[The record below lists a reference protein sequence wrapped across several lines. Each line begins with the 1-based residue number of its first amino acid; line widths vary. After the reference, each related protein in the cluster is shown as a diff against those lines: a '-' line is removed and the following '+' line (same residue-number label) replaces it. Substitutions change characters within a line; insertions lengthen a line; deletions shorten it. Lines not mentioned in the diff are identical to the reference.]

1 MKKILIV
8 LSILLLLNACGNDDF
23 DISDDITIPVSVEDI
38 KRKSIE
44 EFVDATGTVQASK
57 EVNLTAENNGYY
69 KLLKNPRTGNLYS
82 LGDKVKAGEQI
93 ILLEDPEYI
102 NNIRIDLKKLQLEQ
116 AKSEFEKQKSLY
128 DKGGITLR
136 DLKTAELNYLDQ
148 EYTFDNAK
156 LQLEKMRVVAPF
168 EGVIVDLPYYTQG
181 VKVYQNAALLKLM
194 NYKKLY
200 LEINLP
206 EKQIGVIKKQQNAR
220 IMNYTLTEDTLYAK
234 VTQIS
239 PAVDV
244 GTRTF
249 KATLAID
256 NPKWNLRPGMFVKTE
271 ITVAKKDSAI
281 VIPKDIILSRNRG
294 KIVYVIVKGASQE
307 RIITTGLENPTEIE
321 VIKGLKENE
330 RLVTKGF
337 ETLRKRQKVKIIK

>member
-1 MKKILIV
+1 MKKIFIV
-8 LSILLLLNACGNDDF
+8 LSILYLLNACGNDDF

-38 KRKSIE
+38 KQKSIE

-57 EVNLTAENNGYY
+57 EVNLTAENSGYY
-69 KLLKNPRTGNLYS
+69 KLLKNPRTGKLYS
-82 LGDKVKAGEQI
+82 LGDKVKVGEQI

-102 NNIRIDLKKLQLEQ
+102 NNIRIDLKILQLDQ

-136 DLKTAELNYLDQ
+136 DLKTAELNFLDQ
-148 EYTFDNAK
+148 EYTYDNAK

-206 EKQIGVIKKQQNAR
+206 EKQIGVIKNKQNAR

-256 NPKWNLRPGMFVKTE
+256 NPNWNLRPGMFVKTE

-307 RIITTGLENPTEIE
+307 RVITTGLENPTEIE
-321 VIKGLKENE
+321 VTKGLKENE

-337 ETLRKRQKVKIIK
+337 ETLRNRQKVKVIK

>member
-1 MKKILIV
+1 MII
-8 LSILLLLNACGNDDF
+8 SILLLLNACGNDNF
-23 DISDDITIPVSVEDI
+23 DISDDITVPVSVIDL
-38 KRKSIE
+38 KQKPIE

-57 EVNLTAENNGYY
+57 EVNLTAENSGFYN
-69 KLLKNPRTGNLYS
+69 LLKNPHTGKLYS

-93 ILLEDPEYI
+93 VLLEDPEYI
-102 NNIRIDLKKLQLEQ
+102 NNVRIDLKKLQLEQ
-116 AKSEFEKQKSLY
+116 AKSEFEKQESLY
-128 DKGGITLR
+128 DKGGITLK
-136 DLKTAELNYLDQ
+136 DLKTAELNYIDQ
-148 EYTFDNAK
+148 EYTYDNAK
-156 LQLEKMRVVAPF
+156 LQLEKMKVVAPF
-168 EGVIVDLPYYTQG
+168 AGVIVELPYYTQG
-181 VKVYQNAALLKLM
+181 VKVYQNSAILKLM
-194 NYKKLY
+194 NYKNLY

-206 EKQIGVIKKQQNAR
+206 EKQIGVIKENQSAR

-256 NPKWNLRPGMFVKTE
+256 NPNWILRPGMFVKTE

-281 VIPKDIILSRNRG
+281 VIPKDIILSRKKG
-294 KIVYVIVKGASQE
+294 KIVYVIIKGASQE
-307 RIITTGLENPTEIE
+307 RVITTGLENPTEIE
-321 VIKGLKENE
+321 VTKGLKENE